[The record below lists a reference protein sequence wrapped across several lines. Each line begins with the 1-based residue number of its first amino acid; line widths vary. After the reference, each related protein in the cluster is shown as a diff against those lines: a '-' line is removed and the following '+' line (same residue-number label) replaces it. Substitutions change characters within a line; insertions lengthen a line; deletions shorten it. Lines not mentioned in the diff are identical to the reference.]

1 MIDTPFSFDLTV
13 TDSGSLTATDS
24 VTITVQMLDTDSDGM
39 SDLWEQ
45 STFGS
50 TAVAATGDADGD
62 GLSNLS
68 EFQQQLNPL
77 DGDINGD
84 SALTVADLL
93 LLERHVLGISLMTAA
108 QQTAAD
114 VAPWGSPDGALNA
127 GDLVVM
133 QRRLM
138 AVQ

>member
-1 MIDTPFSFDLTV
+1 MAV
-13 TDSGSLTATDS
+13 T
-24 VTITVQMLDTDSDGM
+24 
-39 SDLWEQ
+39 
-45 STFGS
+45 
-50 TAVAATGDADGD
+50 ATGDADGD

-108 QQTAAD
+108 QQAAAD